1 VNLLNQV
8 VHFRLCDVYLP
19 DPASLL
25 QELYGNQI
33 LQGEVL
39 DVSEAAAQAGSFAVV
54 RVEGVAEP
62 VIVPTERVQVS
73 FR

>member
-25 QELYGNQI
+25 QELYGKQI

-39 DVSEAAAQAGSFAVV
+39 DVSDSGTQAGSFAVV

-62 VIVPTERVQVS
+62 VIVPAQHVQVS